1 MLHTALLML
10 GVGIFAGIMGSILGI
25 GGGMIVTPIVTL
37 AMGLD
42 IKYAIGASIIA
53 VIATS
58 SGSTIAFLKDDVL
71 NLRVAMFL
79 EIATTIGAIIGAL
92 LTGAFEPMI
101 LYILFGS
108 LLVFS
113 SWNMYRK
120 MRSGQEVL
128 QQVHADK
135 WAEKFNLNSSYYDK
149 NTKQQ
154 VDYQVEN
161 VPGGFLI
168 MLGAGLASG
177 MLGIGS
183 GALKVMAM
191 DGAMKMPLKPSS
203 ATSNLMMGVTA
214 AASATVYFFNG
225 SIRPDLAVPL
235 ALGILGGSTIGTRI
249 MQILPS
255 KIIRLIFIPILL
267 YLGLQM
273 ILKGF
278 GVTI

>member
-1 MLHTALLML
+1 MLDTALLML
-10 GVGIFAGIMGSILGI
+10 LVGIFAGIMGAILGI

-42 IKYAIGASIIA
+42 IKYAIGASIVA

-92 LTGAFEPMI
+92 LTGAFDPTI
-101 LYILFGS
+101 LYVLFGS

-120 MRSGQEVL
+120 MRASKEVL
-128 QQVHADK
+128 KRVHPDK
-135 WAEKFNLNSSYYDK
+135 WSEKLNLNSSYYDK
-149 NTKQQ
+149 NLKKQ

-161 VPGGFLI
+161 IPGGFLI

-183 GALKVMAM
+183 GAFKVMAM

-225 SIRPDLAVPL
+225 SIRPDIAVPL
-235 ALGILGGSTIGTRI
+235 ALGILVGSTFGSRI

-255 KIIRLIFIPILL
+255 KAIRIIFIPILL